1 MESKYKMEGE
11 YIMEEDD
18 IFKNINGLPSKLYR
32 PHISGEFDFYSGKNK
47 NHENNFIIEVDGS
60 AYYNCLDPKSKTDCH
75 RYYLELKITNVK
87 NDNTLVVLMLNPSNT
102 SPAEGDEKAKID
114 ETVKN
119 AVRVAYKA
127 GYSAVIII
135 NTFSYIDG
143 NSSTAVKSAKED
155 QKNINRE
162 IIKNVL
168 EKNKELLIAWGG
180 KVLKKDKS
188 KILKEISQKYKN
200 LKIYAYDWSYKSNNP
215 YHLSSKVNNKIT
227 KFLTNK
233 TGENKLLPLKIT
245 NKNEKYYLELVSQN
259 SK

>member
-1 MESKYKMEGE
+1 MESKHKMGK
-11 YIMEEDD
+11 DD

-60 AYYNCLDPKSKTDCH
+60 AYCTKTDCH

-102 SPAEGDEKAKID
+102 SPANGDEKAKID

-155 QKNINRE
+155 QKNINIE

-200 LKIYAYDWSYKSNNP
+200 LKIYAYAWSYKSNNP
-215 YHLSSKVNNKIT
+215 YHLSSIVNNKIT
-227 KFLTNK
+227 NFPITKFLTDK

>member
-1 MESKYKMEGE
+1 MESKHKMGK
-11 YIMEEDD
+11 DD

-60 AYYNCLDPKSKTDCH
+60 AYCTKTDCH

-102 SPAEGDEKAKID
+102 SPANGDEKAKID

-155 QKNINRE
+155 QKNINIE

-168 EKNKELLIAWGG
+168 EKNKELLIAWEG

-200 LKIYAYDWSYKSNNP
+200 LKIYAYAWSYKSNNP
-215 YHLSSKVNNKIT
+215 YHLSSRVNNKIT
-227 KFLTNK
+227 NFPITKFLTDK

>member
-1 MESKYKMEGE
+1 MESKHKMGK
-11 YIMEEDD
+11 DD

-60 AYYNCLDPKSKTDCH
+60 AYYTKTDCH

-155 QKNINRE
+155 QKNINIE

-200 LKIYAYDWSYKSNNP
+200 LKIYAYAWSYKSNNP
-215 YHLSSKVNNKIT
+215 YHLSSIVNNKITNFPIT